1 MTGMSTILAI
11 IPLIIFGGDTIREF
25 VVPLLIGI
33 VAGACSSIFIASP
46 IYYELTKIGSGG
58 EGVAGSRRSR
68 SRYEESVAKARAGK
82 KAKRQA
88 AEDALPAPDAEP
100 KPSKSDENK
109 KSSGNKGGKGGG
121 DKPTGG
127 GGGGKGQGKKSRKK
141 RKSSRT
147 GGAVV

>member
-25 VVPLLIGI
+25 VDPLLIGI

-46 IYYELTKIGSGG
+46 IYYELTKVGGGG
-58 EGVAGSRRSR
+58 EGVAGHKRGRGK
-68 SRYEESVAKARAGK
+68 YEENVARAKASQ

-88 AEDALPAPDAEP
+88 AEEALPAPDAEA
-100 KPSKSDENK
+100 KPSETRDNK
-109 KSSGNKGGKGGG
+109 KNNGKGGG
-121 DKPTGG
+121 DKPGG